1 MCGTIDDVSGLAL
14 FRERIARLAH
24 GRHYG
29 GDGVEHGLRLGGA
42 SLREPERL
50 QRVRG
55 VFHKI
60 DAADGLGQILVHR
73 FALRPGTLV
82 AQLCRPHH
90 IPLAGPQR
98 NGGFRGL
105 RLPIDPIAHRT
116 VIVPLRMQN
125 LAGRFHI
132 FEGPALKPHAAVGEI
147 VMEPDELAV
156 FPEFRDEI
164 AVLRLGLE
172 LHAVAY
178 RLFGRVGGFIGHR
191 LQHRRILLVPRT
203 EKAAG
208 QQQTQGESHRIRAD
222 RPTPENAPDSLAA
235 P

>member
-1 MCGTIDDVSGLAL
+1 MGGTIDGVPGLAL

-24 GRHYG
+24 GRHHRG
-29 GDGVEHGLRLGGA
+29 NGVEYGLRLGGA
-42 SLREPERL
+42 SFGEPERF
-50 QRVRG
+50 QRIRS

-73 FALRPGTLV
+73 FALWPGALVTQLRRPY
-82 AQLCRPHH
+82 H

-98 NGGFRGL
+98 DGGFRGL
-105 RLPIDPIAHRT
+105 RLPIDVMAHRT

-147 VMEPDELAV
+147 VMQPDKLAV
-156 FPEFRDEI
+156 LPKFRNKI
-164 AVLRLGLE
+164 AVLRVGLE
-172 LHAVAY
+172 PYAVAY
-178 RLFGRVGGFIGHR
+178 RLFGGIGSLIGHG
-191 LQHRRILLVPRT
+191 LQRILLVPRT

-208 QQQTQGESHRIRAD
+208 QQQTQGESHCIRTD
-222 RPTPENAPDSLAA
+222 RPIPENRTDSLAA